1 PHQRHLQYLRRTRRW
16 DARLQ
21 SANRRTLGH
30 RGGNGYR
37 LVRRQGQR
45 AAGLV
50 RADLRHAEQLA
61 RHGSPALRICFRHGH
76 ALCDDGRAVRNG
88 LRQQSRL
95 DRGARHRSRG
105 LGSVD
110 GEAGIPLRRPQRLQ
124 LQRGLRR
131 RPHLLQCQGER
142 RPRRAQLPDL
152 AEVTTRGTEMA
163 RRVAWRRMTSGREPF
178 CRRAHSAAWVCRP
191 AYSRSVSVCSA
202 GSTSRANRRM
212 FLSVRS
218 RGSVANCSIAR
229 KFWNPSRWW
238 LSTSCLRTLS
248 GLPHRMMPCSM
259 SVSMVCSWPVT
270 ERLWLS
276 IFFKDLALR

>member
-1 PHQRHLQYLRRTRRW
+1 LDRRLCRHQRWRRMGPPELDLRARPHQRHLQYLRRTRRW

-76 ALCDDGRAVRNG
+76 ALCDGGRGDQSPIREHDGRAVRNG

-131 RPHLLQCQGER
+131 P
-142 RPRRAQLPDL
+142 
-152 AEVTTRGTEMA
+152 
-163 RRVAWRRMTSGREPF
+163 
-178 CRRAHSAAWVCRP
+178 
-191 AYSRSVSVCSA
+191 
-202 GSTSRANRRM
+202 GSTTGFGRGNDARNGNGAKSRLAPHD
-212 FLSVRS
+212 VR
-218 RGSVANCSIAR
+218 AR
-229 KFWNPSRWW
+229 
-238 LSTSCLRTLS
+238 
-248 GLPHRMMPCSM
+248 
-259 SVSMVCSWPVT
+259 
-270 ERLWLS
+270 
-276 IFFKDLALR
+276 ALL